1 VSYNID
7 VYYLNMK
14 GVLNLIKFFIF
25 WFILFII
32 TIGIGILLNK
42 LFLGIFIFVICV
54 GSYYYFVLRNS
65 GKRVEKA
72 YSKLNDVLM
81 KDEAIIEKGIDK
93 RPFALFSRRQIFAIT
108 NSRVIRL
115 ERPILGGFDMR
126 DFQWKDIEDARVSEN
141 VFSFL
146 CGSTLYF
153 KANNQELRLGS
164 NLVCDEFIV
173 FPEFEIASKAYKYAQ
188 QAEQS
193 WEEKRR
199 VRSMEE
205 KRAEAGGIMIGQNS
219 SPSISEVTI
228 DQEKRNLKANNNV
241 ADELFKLK
249 KLLDEGILTDA
260 EFQEMKSKIL
270 AKLTQNF

>member
-1 VSYNID
+1 MSWAI
-7 VYYLNMK
+7 
-14 GVLNLIKFFIF
+14 LIV
-25 WFILFII
+25 I
-32 TIGIGILLNK
+32 TIGIGILFEK
-42 LFLGIFIFVICV
+42 LFLGVFIFVFCL

-65 GKRVEKA
+65 KIRVKKA

-93 RPFALFSRRQIFAIT
+93 RPFALFSRRQVFAIT

-115 ERPILGGFDMR
+115 VRPILGGFEMS
-126 DFQWKDIEDARVSEN
+126 DFQWKDLEDARVSEN
-141 VFSFL
+141 VLSSL

-153 KANNQELRLGS
+153 KADNQEIRLGS
-164 NLVCDEFIV
+164 TLVCDEFIV

-199 VRSMEE
+199 IRSMEE
-205 KRAEAGGIMIGQNS
+205 KRAEAGGIMIGQNT
-219 SPSISEVTI
+219 SPSISSTTPE
-228 DQEKRNLKANNNV
+228 QEKQNSKIKNDV
-241 ADELFKLK
+241 TDELFKLK
-249 KLLDEGILTDA
+249 KLLDEGILSDA